1 MPVISIHRILGDKVI
16 VIIMIIYTNGAPVT
30 CMRTGSEWRWTCSSS
45 FMVATV
51 MDRLTDKTRQ
61 EFPRIVMFI
70 NDM

>member
-1 MPVISIHRILGDKVI
+1 MPAISIHRILGDKVI

-30 CMRTGSEWRWTCSSS
+30 WRTGSEWRWTCSSS